1 MFKFSLSHSI
11 LLKLINFYPVSSYL
25 RIEPFR
31 RDIQVDY
38 EGGGGFPHS
47 FLLLL
52 TYNLPFVPVG
62 FKTRLKSKQTTIW
75 CSWIRFLS
83 QAIGKLLLFFYVL
96 LVTVEYW

>member
-38 EGGGGFPHS
+38 EGGGGFPQ
-47 FLLLL
+47 LLKYTVLIL
-52 TYNLPFVPVG
+52 VWNAVVRDDNL
-62 FKTRLKSKQTTIW
+62 S
-75 CSWIRFLS
+75 
-83 QAIGKLLLFFYVL
+83 AN
-96 LVTVEYW
+96 

>member
-38 EGGGGFPHS
+38 EGGGGDFPIPS
-47 FLLLL
+47 FC
-52 TYNLPFVPVG
+52 YS
-62 FKTRLKSKQTTIW
+62 RTIYP
-75 CSWIRFLS
+75 LS
-83 QAIGKLLLFFYVL
+83 QWVLKLD
-96 LVTVEYW
+96 

>member
-38 EGGGGFPHS
+38 EGGGISLFLPSVTHVQFTLCPSGF
-47 FLLLL
+47 
-52 TYNLPFVPVG
+52 
-62 FKTRLKSKQTTIW
+62 
-75 CSWIRFLS
+75 
-83 QAIGKLLLFFYVL
+83 
-96 LVTVEYW
+96 

>member
-25 RIEPFR
+25 RIEGTSKLIMR
-31 RDIQVDY
+31 
-38 EGGGGFPHS
+38 GGGFPHS

-62 FKTRLKSKQTTIW
+62 FKTRLKSKQTTIR
-75 CSWIRFLS
+75 CS
-83 QAIGKLLLFFYVL
+83 
-96 LVTVEYW
+96 

>member
-38 EGGGGFPHS
+38 EGGGEGGNSPFLTSVTHVQFTLCPSGF
-47 FLLLL
+47 
-52 TYNLPFVPVG
+52 
-62 FKTRLKSKQTTIW
+62 
-75 CSWIRFLS
+75 
-83 QAIGKLLLFFYVL
+83 
-96 LVTVEYW
+96 

>member
-38 EGGGGFPHS
+38 EGGGGIS
-47 FLLLL
+47 LFLPSVTHVQFTLC
-52 TYNLPFVPVG
+52 PSG
-62 FKTRLKSKQTTIW
+62 F
-75 CSWIRFLS
+75 
-83 QAIGKLLLFFYVL
+83 
-96 LVTVEYW
+96 

>member
-38 EGGGGFPHS
+38 EGGGRGGIAHS
-47 FLLLL
+47 LLLLL

-62 FKTRLKSKQTTIW
+62 FKTRLKSKQTTIR
-75 CSWIRFLS
+75 CS
-83 QAIGKLLLFFYVL
+83 
-96 LVTVEYW
+96 